1 MANDNDSTTESVL
14 GRAKEAVGSA
24 VGADSVRDE
33 GRAQQNKAEAQDKE
47 AQKEEELREARAQK
61 NEEKAE
67 ENRNKP

>member
-1 MANDNDSTTESVL
+1 MANDNDSNTESVL

-61 NEEKAE
+61 NEEKAK